1 MKVGEKRGTA
11 YVLGINV
18 DAVTMQDSLTRIR
31 AMLESGIKG
40 YICCANVHGVTEA
53 QHIPELRR
61 AYAESAMTVPD
72 GMPLAWVG
80 RWQGFRNM
88 ERVCGPDL
96 MLEVFTRPEFNGKTH
111 YLYGGCELVAEEL
124 RDRLLDRNPQA
135 RIVGVRTP
143 PFHDLTAAEEQE
155 LTQDVAE
162 LKPDIVW
169 VGISCPKQE
178 LLMARMLGKLDTK
191 LMFGVGAAFDFH
203 TGRIH
208 DAAPWVK
215 RAGLQWVHRLLQD
228 PRRLWRRYLRNNP
241 EFIWRIAIQFV
252 EAKRMPAKQLVGN
265 EGVPARVAAPADTTI
280 G

>member
-11 YVLGINV
+11 NVLGINV